1 MATSFNQNFFFSI
14 IRNVIEGEHFYSI
27 NRILIII
34 YDYFHLFGEHGRYQI
49 SMFLLGSSFFRLFY
63 HWSKDIRNTFY
74 NILLIRIQYIKHRKA
89 SEILNRY
96 NKALDLVGII
106 EKIYEKQVKGI
117 PTTEQNLFKKLR
129 GKIFQKRKK
138 LP

>member
-1 MATSFNQNFFFSI
+1 
-14 IRNVIEGEHFYSI
+14 
-27 NRILIII
+27 
-34 YDYFHLFGEHGRYQI
+34 
-49 SMFLLGSSFFRLFY
+49 MFLLGSSFFRLFY

-106 EKIYEKQVKGI
+106 EKIYEKQIRGI
-117 PTTEQNLFKKLR
+117 PTT
-129 GKIFQKRKK
+129 
-138 LP
+138 